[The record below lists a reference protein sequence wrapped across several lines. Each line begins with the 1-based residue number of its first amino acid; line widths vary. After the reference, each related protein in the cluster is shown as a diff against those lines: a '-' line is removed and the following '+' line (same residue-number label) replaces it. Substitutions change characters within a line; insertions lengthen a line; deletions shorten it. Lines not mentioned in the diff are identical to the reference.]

1 MRLSQRMADWL
12 ETHWVTPA
20 YGGWLLG
27 GLSIFFFI
35 AATNTLSG
43 WLYVISGIGIAL
55 LAIAALLPE
64 RTLRSLSVWRVPIH
78 PVSAGDQVMVELV
91 IENPSSQ
98 PKSLLQIQDHLPAAL
113 GASAQHAIEII
124 PAHSTHHWIASHRT
138 TKRGIYRWQQV
149 DLRTAAPLGLFW
161 CRRSRVA
168 TATAIVYP
176 TVLPLTHCPLID
188 QMGRDQ
194 SLLINSDRRA
204 QAATEGL
211 TRSLRPYRWGDPIRL
226 VHWRTS
232 ARYGDFRVRELEVF
246 TGGQELIIA
255 LDSDRAWISTSA
267 TDPAIE
273 STTADEFE
281 QAVIAAASLYFY
293 ACHQNL
299 NVQLWTAATGLI
311 HGNQVILEALAAIQA
326 EELPQ
331 SHPLP
336 SRPLLW
342 LTQNPASLQ
351 SIPSGSR
358 WLLWPGQLA
367 ATQSVLPNNLPDV
380 GLRIYDEQPL
390 QLQLQGM
397 PQGVE

>member
-1 MRLSQRMADWL
+1 MRFGQRIADWL

-20 YGGWLLG
+20 YSGWLLS

-43 WLYVISGIGIAL
+43 WLYVISGMGIAL

-64 RTLRSLSVWRVPIH
+64 RTLRSLNVERAPIH
-78 PVSAGDQVMVELV
+78 PVSAGDQLMVELV
-91 IENPSSQ
+91 IENRSPQ
-98 PKSLLQIQDHLPAAL
+98 PKALLQIQDYLPESL
-113 GASAQHAIEII
+113 GSLTQHSIEMI
-124 PAHSTHHWIASHRT
+124 PARSTHHWIARHLAV
-138 TKRGIYRWQQV
+138 KRGIYHWQHV

-168 TATAIVYP
+168 KATAIVYP
-176 TVLPLTHCPLID
+176 TVLPLAQCPLID

-194 SLLINSDRRA
+194 SLLMNSDRRT

-255 LDSDRAWISTSA
+255 LDSDLSWHPTSEIRP
-267 TDPAIE
+267 TIE
-273 STTADEFE
+273 STAVDEFE

-299 NVQLWTAATGLI
+299 NVQLWTAETGLI
-311 HGNQVILEALAAIQA
+311 HGNQVILEALAAVQA
-326 EELPQ
+326 GAQ
-331 SHPLP
+331 SQHQPLP

-351 SIPSGSR
+351 SLPFGSR
-358 WLLWPGQLA
+358 WLLWPGRS
-367 ATQSVLPNNLPDV
+367 TDSQSTIPSHPSDV
-380 GLRIYDEQPL
+380 GLLIHDEQPL

-397 PQGVE
+397 PQRVG